1 MRQPLRT
8 RWLIAY
14 VAGLLLVSAV
24 GLPVWNAFLGDSLG
38 RFLTVEQIH
47 LVEYAG
53 LGAVAALFLQRTA
66 RPWRVVPRLAG
77 IVAAVG
83 LADEILQ
90 FFLPQR
96 FFQWSDVFLNWAGG
110 LVSLAIVGTLVRL
123 RRSAGQRG
131 TQAELNGEGLTV
143 GSRREAQGP
152 GSAQKEYCGLP
163 MPGHSAHSE
172 RRSH

>member
-1 MRQPLRT
+1 MRQQIRW

-14 VAGLLLVSAV
+14 AAGLFLISAV

-38 RFLTVEQIH
+38 RLLTVEQIH

-66 RPWRVVPRLAG
+66 RPWRVVLRLAG

-110 LVSLAIVGTLVRL
+110 LIGLTIVGTIVRL
-123 RRSAGQRG
+123 RRSAG
-131 TQAELNGEGLTV
+131 EGRT
-143 GSRREAQGP
+143 GG
-152 GSAQKEYCGLP
+152 
-163 MPGHSAHSE
+163 
-172 RRSH
+172 

>member
-1 MRQPLRT
+1 MRQPHRT

-14 VAGLLLVSAV
+14 AAGLFLISAV
-24 GLPVWNAFLGDSLG
+24 GLPVWNAFLRDSLG

-53 LGAVAALFLQRTA
+53 LGAVAVLFLRPA
-66 RPWRVVPRLAG
+66 VRPWRAFLRLAG

-96 FFQWSDVFLNWAGG
+96 FFQWSDVCLNWIGG
-110 LVSLAIVGTLVRL
+110 LAGLAIVGAIVRL
-123 RRSAGQRG
+123 
-131 TQAELNGEGLTV
+131 TQA
-143 GSRREAQGP
+143 RDA
-152 GSAQKEYCGLP
+152 A
-163 MPGHSAHSE
+163 
-172 RRSH
+172 

>member
-1 MRQPLRT
+1 MRQQIRR

-14 VAGLLLVSAV
+14 AAGLFLISAV

-38 RFLTVEQIH
+38 RVLTVEQIH

-53 LGAVAALFLQRTA
+53 LGAVAALFLRTAA
-66 RPWRVVPRLAG
+66 RPWRACMRLAG

-96 FFQWSDVFLNWAGG
+96 FFQWSDVFLNWIGG
-110 LVSLAIVGTLVRL
+110 LAGLAIVGAVVRR
-123 RRSAGQRG
+123 RRSPA
-131 TQAELNGEGLTV
+131 
-143 GSRREAQGP
+143 
-152 GSAQKEYCGLP
+152 
-163 MPGHSAHSE
+163 
-172 RRSH
+172 